1 MNGGKIMRILSI
13 AIDNSVVCY
22 AEFESEKLVNVG
34 KVVFESVGDLHF
46 IFYNMILND
55 KKHFIVLRGTNLNN
69 IKRRNAIIE
78 TQIRTILKLISEQLG
93 VAYATPLT
101 SGWEKYL
108 FGDRIQ
114 GKKLA
119 LEKLDIVNKLYDL
132 ELKYDNKNYY
142 NNDLGIAD
150 AIIMGSAFITN
161 KYKKVGGN
169 EYGI

>member
-1 MNGGKIMRILSI
+1 MRTLSI
-13 AIDNSVVCY
+13 AIDNSVVCF
-22 AEFESEKLVNVG
+22 ANFENEKLKNWG
-34 KVVFESVGDLHF
+34 KVVLSSVGGLRS
-46 IFYNMILND
+46 IFFDMILEE
-55 KKHFIVLRGTNLNN
+55 KTTFIVVRGTNLNN
-69 IKRRNAIIE
+69 IKRRDAIIE
-78 TQIRTILKLISEQLG
+78 TQIRTILKLTSEELG